1 MCVSVGVYDKIAEP
15 IEPCHVPQALN
26 NGHFALRPVQAP
38 RGRLRRQQAASPT
51 FAPGKV
57 DFGLNYEEAVCVG
70 LDFEIHSPEPRR
82 LWRGVTTRTARP
94 TPSSPICLVR
104 AP

>member
-15 IEPCHVPQALN
+15 IEPCHVSQALN
-26 NGHFALRPVQAP
+26 RDISRLDHSKC
-38 RGRLRRQQAASPT
+38 RGKRRRQQVASPRL
-51 FAPGKV
+51 APGKV

-70 LDFEIHSPEPRR
+70 LESEIHSLEPRR
-82 LWRGVTTRTARP
+82 LWRGVTTLTARP
-94 TPSSPICLVR
+94 TPSSPIGLVR

>member
-15 IEPCHVPQALN
+15 IEPCHVSQALN
-26 NGHFALRPVQAP
+26 NRHFALRPVQAP
-38 RGRLRRQQAASPT
+38 RGRRRQQVASPT
-51 FAPGKV
+51 FTPGKV